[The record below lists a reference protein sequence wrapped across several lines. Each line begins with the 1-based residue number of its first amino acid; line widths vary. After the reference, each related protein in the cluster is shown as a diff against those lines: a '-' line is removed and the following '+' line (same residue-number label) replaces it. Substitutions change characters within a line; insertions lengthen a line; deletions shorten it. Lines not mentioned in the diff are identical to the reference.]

1 MKEFRT
7 KAGTILPIMDLKGKP
22 YLQVAHRIVWFR
34 EEHPDASIDTS
45 FVSISDSSAVARA
58 VVSYAGKVMSTA
70 HKREDAKHFGDF
82 TEKAETGAIGRALA
96 LLGYGTQ
103 FTGEDFEEGD
113 RLADSPIAP
122 VYIKPIDR
130 PAFYNDPNHPA
141 NNGDGFKADDTS
153 LDTWKC
159 KATNSEYKD
168 KKFYDLPLEKWKGY
182 YDWFANKYG
191 GEGRKIPGYAEEIKV
206 MIDKHNAENSPITDE
221 AVPF

>member
-122 VYIKPIDR
+122 VYIKPKER
-130 PAFYNDPNHPA
+130 PVGYSTPNDPVA
-141 NNGDGFKADDTS
+141 QGDGFAPNYYIIPFGKWNKRTLEQVCNMDGPDAIAGYISYLEKAAQKDGKPIKGVVEEFINNAAEFLGS
-153 LDTWKC
+153 LEN
-159 KATNSEYKD
+159 AASVEA
-168 KKFYDLPLEKWKGY
+168 DLP
-182 YDWFANKYG
+182 F
-191 GEGRKIPGYAEEIKV
+191 
-206 MIDKHNAENSPITDE
+206 
-221 AVPF
+221 